1 MTFTC
6 LSRNEVD
13 EGDDF
18 TCVCK
23 GENGS
28 PPANVTWYKD
38 GDPIGGKRM
47 EENTLTLTSV
57 NETSHGVYK
66 CEARSHTND
75 SFADKKSI
83 KLIVRQLSKYTFDTQ
98 SFLIKENLNL
108 IDLGGLYNLDS
119 LIN

>member
-6 LSRNEVD
+6 LSHNEVD
-13 EGDDF
+13 EGGNF

-23 GENGS
+23 GEKGN

-38 GDPIGGKRM
+38 SKDRVPIDGIGK
-47 EENTLTLTSV
+47 ENKTLSLINV
-57 NETSHGVYK
+57 NETSNGTYK

-83 KLIVRQLSKYTFDTQ
+83 KLIVRQLSKYTIDTRV
-98 SFLIKENLNL
+98 NHH
-108 IDLGGLYNLDS
+108 DLMARHS
-119 LIN
+119 M